1 MSHNKTGRRAS
12 RGERYNTAPQAG
24 RLRPFFLG
32 KTTPK
37 DRAGIRQIE
46 RRNAK
51 RAQKQR
57 AVSLKKGSAA

>member
-1 MSHNKTGRRAS
+1 MSHNKTSRRAS
-12 RGERYNTAPQAG
+12 RGEMFNRSPQAG

-37 DRAGIRQIE
+37 DRAGIRQVE

-51 RAQKQR
+51 RSHKQR
-57 AVSLKKGSAA
+57 ATSEKARTT